1 MLPEWHVFVRRRD
14 GRAAQFNITRKHQM
28 AVIAGAALLAL
39 WTGISTSALTQQPEH
54 LAAKEREL
62 EEMMASTRAAQYR
75 LASAEKLV
83 AEIAREVDTVHGN
96 LVTLAE
102 SSDSLAK
109 DPPGAK
115 LARGGAKNR
124 LAAEPAYDDGAQ
136 TGGSEAKAMRE
147 QVRRLE
153 DSLDRLRLSYTR
165 AAQQTTE
172 VAASRITQTEQ
183 QMSRLGIDTGRLVQQ
198 VQPAQ
203 QPGKRSPGQGGPF
216 IPATVGDDDRFAMGA
231 LIERMQHW
239 NGMKAAM
246 QRLPLAVPIR
256 GEFELNS
263 GFGTRADPLNHRS
276 AIHEGLD
283 FGAPIGTPVYATGEG
298 VVTYAEPWDR
308 YGNTVEIDHGN
319 GISTRYAHMSR
330 IKVKEGQKVNRSTVI
345 GLVGNTG
352 RSTGSHL
359 HYEVRLSDVAKDPI
373 KFISVGRDAPKTR

>member
-1 MLPEWHVFVRRRD
+1 MFVRRHD
-14 GRAAQFNITRKHQM
+14 GRAGQFTIRHRHQ
-28 AVIAGAALLAL
+28 VVLLAGAALVAL
-39 WTGISTSALTQQPEH
+39 WAGIATTALVTQPDR
-54 LAAKEREL
+54 LAAREREL
-62 EEMMASTRAAQYR
+62 EEMMASTRAAQAR

-83 AEIAREVDTVHGN
+83 GDVAHEVEEVHGN
-96 LVTLAE
+96 LLALAE

-115 LARGGAKNR
+115 LARGGAKAR
-124 LAAEPAYDDGAQ
+124 LVAEPAYDDGAQ
-136 TGGSEAKAMRE
+136 PGGSEAKAMRE
-147 QVRRLE
+147 QVRKLE
-153 DSLDRLRLSYTR
+153 DSLGRLRLSYTR
-165 AAQQTTE
+165 AAQQTADA
-172 VAASRITQTEQ
+172 AASRINQTEQ
-183 QMSRLGIDTGRLVQQ
+183 QISRLGLDTGRLL
-198 VQPAQ
+198 PS
-203 QPGKRSPGQGGPF
+203 KRQAPQNLGGQGGPF
-216 IPATVGDDDRFAMGA
+216 IPAHPDEDDRFVMGA
-231 LIERMQHW
+231 LIERIQHW

-298 VVTYAEPWDR
+298 TVALAEPWDR

-319 GISTRYAHMSR
+319 GITTRYAHMSR
-330 IKVKEGQKVNRSTVI
+330 IKVKEGQRVNRTTVI

-359 HYEVRLSDVAKDPI
+359 HYEVRVADVAKDPI
-373 KFISVGRDAPKTR
+373 KFISVGRDAAKTR